1 MVLHTGLKQYE
12 CGVCGESFA
21 YANNLKQ
28 HSTTHTKEMK
38 HACSFC
44 GQSFAYK
51 ATLKIHIA
59 IHSE

>member
-28 HSTTHTKEMK
+28 HSTTHTKDMK
-38 HACSFC
+38 HVCSFC
-44 GQSFAYK
+44 GQSFAYT
-51 ATLKIHIA
+51 ATLKFM
-59 IHSE
+59 